1 MNFLACDG
9 AWSVAAGSI
18 NCDGTLVT
26 ITSQEIADEVNS
38 ASALTLEEA
47 GVLIDAAMLLF
58 VAVFGFLVLKKLL

>member
-1 MNFLACDG
+1 MNFLACEG
-9 AWSVAAGSI
+9 TWTVSTGSI
-18 NCDGTLVT
+18 TCDGTLVT
-26 ITSQEIADEVNS
+26 ITSQEIADEVNA